1 LTQSLVTFSQPLPGA
16 DPAAL
21 LLAQD
26 PRQAVPRITPQ
37 SGLGLTC
44 DAEAQ
49 TAATTWIAQ
58 RDLLASDHDDPH
70 FVAEM
75 DNDGRAHLR
84 FGDGELGMQPG
95 AGESFT
101 AVYRVGNGAAG
112 NVGAETISHI
122 VADELISGVN
132 LQPRNP
138 LPAVGGVDPE
148 PLDEVR
154 LFAPYEFRGR
164 LERAITADDYAQI
177 VMRDFAPKVQRAA
190 AVLRWTG
197 SWYEVL
203 VAVDAMGQVPPDA
216 ALLETI
222 RGHLYRY
229 RRIGHDLVVKPAG
242 YVPLDIELLICVQ
255 PNFLRGH
262 VKAALL
268 NRLGNRRQ
276 PDGQPGFF
284 HPDNLTFGE
293 GIYLSKLVA
302 AAQSVPGVA
311 SVAVRKFE
319 RLYEGPNGEL
329 ETAVLPSG
337 PLEIG
342 RLDNDPSFPEN
353 GRLKL
358 IMEGG
363 R

>member
-1 LTQSLVTFSQPLPGA
+1 
-16 DPAAL
+16 
-21 LLAQD
+21 
-26 PRQAVPRITPQ
+26 
-37 SGLGLTC
+37 
-44 DAEAQ
+44 
-49 TAATTWIAQ
+49 
-58 RDLLASDHDDPH
+58 
-70 FVAEM
+70 
-75 DNDGRAHLR
+75 
-84 FGDGELGMQPG
+84 
-95 AGESFT
+95 
-101 AVYRVGNGAAG
+101 
-112 NVGAETISHI
+112 
-122 VADELISGVN
+122 
-132 LQPRNP
+132 
-138 LPAVGGVDPE
+138 
-148 PLDEVR
+148 
-154 LFAPYEFRGR
+154 
-164 LERAITADDYAQI
+164 
-177 VMRDFAPKVQRAA
+177 
-190 AVLRWTG
+190 
-197 SWYEVL
+197 
-203 VAVDAMGQVPPDA
+203 
-216 ALLETI
+216 
-222 RGHLYRY
+222 
-229 RRIGHDLVVKPAG
+229 
-242 YVPLDIELLICVQ
+242 VPLDIELLICVQ